1 VYDEEDGGEDE
12 HQDNNPDDQEM
23 DESTVADQWFAHV
36 AKLPRRSGNSTDAP
50 SVFREVLWNHFA
62 W

>member
-23 DESTVADQWFAHV
+23 DEPTVAHQGIAHV
-36 AKLPRRSGNSTDAP
+36 A
-50 SVFREVLWNHFA
+50 
-62 W
+62 